1 MKNILLL
8 LSLLF
13 LSSQSSNSQWIQ
25 QPSGTTNSIR
35 DVEFINRFT
44 GWACGDN
51 KIYKTTNGGENWFTQ
66 THPTNNLIQGIWP
79 VDSMVVYAS
88 GWFNTILKTSDGG
101 ENWIALRNGNPPD
114 QPSFESPFFLN
125 RDTGWI
131 CGDQI
136 VFRTTN
142 GGTTFDSVHTFVS
155 QHDIFFRNYSEG
167 VMCGDAANFFRTTNS
182 GINWNLVPVVGG
194 PGQPNF
200 WRQSFI
206 NDTTGWLIGFSGG
219 VYKTTDF
226 GNNWDSIG
234 NVMNLTNDIYT
245 VEFADDS
252 TGWAGGE
259 NGVIYKSTNGGNNWF
274 QQVATSQFGNGF
286 IRSIYAHNDSVVWA
300 VGNLGKILHTTN
312 GGVSSILHSGN
323 EIPDD
328 FILEQNYPNPFNNST
343 NIKFSIREKGLI
355 KLEVFDLLGRK
366 IELIEYGLREPGS
379 YIINFNAD
387 NLSSGVYFYKL
398 YSNERAEIRK
408 FVLLK

>member
-1 MKNILLL
+1 MKRLFI
-8 LSLLF
+8 LF
-13 LSSQSSNSQWIQ
+13 LYCVSITSLAHSQWVQ
-25 QPSGTTNSIR
+25 QPTGTTNSIR
-35 DVEFINRFT
+35 DVEFINQFT

-51 KIYKTTNGGENWFTQ
+51 QIYKTTNGGENWFTQ

-88 GWFNTILKTSDGG
+88 GWFNTILKTTDGG

-131 CGDQI
+131 CGSLI
-136 VFRTTN
+136 IFRTTN
-142 GGTTFDSVHTFVS
+142 GGQTFDSIYNPS
-155 QHDIFFRNYSEG
+155 DQHDIYFRNALEG
-167 VMCGDAANFFRTTNS
+167 VSCGDAASFYKTTNS
-182 GINWNLVPVVGG
+182 GFNWTQIQVVGG

-219 VYKTTDF
+219 VYKTIDF
-226 GNNWDSIG
+226 GLTWDSIG
-234 NVMNLTNDIYT
+234 NVMSPTSIYT
-245 VEFADDS
+245 VEFANEI
-252 TGWAGGE
+252 TGWAGGVS
-259 NGVIYKSTNGGNNWF
+259 GVIFKTTNGGDSWF
-274 QQVATSQFGNGF
+274 QQVTSSHFNSGF
-286 IRSIYAHNDSVVWA
+286 IRSMYAYNDSLVWA

-312 GGVSSILHSGN
+312 GGVSSILQSGN

-366 IELIEYGLREPGS
+366 IDFMNYGMREPGS
-379 YIINFNAD
+379 YSINYNAGK
-387 NLSSGVYFYKL
+387 LSSGVYFYKL
-398 YSNERAEIRK
+398 YSGERSQLRK
-408 FVLLK
+408 FTLIK